1 MISVVMI
8 VPASEREAARA
19 ALEAAGFGPNNI
31 SVPMR
36 GPVRVDSVEQATHYG
51 THWWLGDEFDTVV
64 GIVREAAP
72 NAAVL
77 AHIPQPE
84 GAEPPEAYEP
94 RDAEGFELFDSEGGT
109 RFYVPVDPML
119 IDGLNI
125 GLGKLTG
132 IDLPYAVKIEHA
144 SLWPVL
150 EMRERDIIP
159 ISLSADTQPLIEVLT
174 AFVAGGGL
182 TQEELDGIVGA
193 VGAMAGQVV
202 QLRDFIPASWTQYIL
217 SREQAEAAGYFT
229 DDRSE

>member
-8 VPASEREAARA
+8 VPADEREAARA
-19 ALEAAGFGPNNI
+19 ALEAAGYGPDNI

-36 GPVRVDSVEQATHYG
+36 GPVRVESVEQATHYA
-51 THWWLGDEFDTVV
+51 THWWMGDEFDSVV
-64 GIVREAAP
+64 SIVRQAAP
-72 NAAVL
+72 STAVL

-94 RDAEGFELFDSEGGT
+94 RDAEGFELFDNEGGS
-109 RFYVPVDPML
+109 RFYVPVDPRL

-132 IDLPYAVKIEHA
+132 VDLPYSVKIEHA

-150 EMRERDIIP
+150 EMREGDIIP
-159 ISLSADTQPLIEVLT
+159 ISLAADTRPLIEVLT

-202 QLRDFIPASWTQYIL
+202 QLRDFIPASWQPYIMT
-217 SREQAEAAGYFT
+217 RAQVEAAGYFR
-229 DDRSE
+229 DGE

>member
-51 THWWLGDEFDTVV
+51 THWWLGDEFDSVV
-64 GIVREAAP
+64 GIGREAAP

-84 GAEPPEAYEP
+84 GAEPPETYEP
-94 RDAEGFELFDSEGGT
+94 RDAEGFELFDSEGGN
-109 RFYVPVDPML
+109 RFYVPVDPRL

-132 IDLPYAVKIEHA
+132 VDLPYAVKIEHA

-159 ISLSADTQPLIEVLT
+159 ISLAADTQPLVEVLT
-174 AFVAGGGL
+174 AFVQGGGL
-182 TQEELDGIVGA
+182 TQEELDGIVAA

-202 QLRDFIPASWTQYIL
+202 QLRDFIPQSWQPYIM
-217 SREQAEAAGYFT
+217 SKEQATAAGYF
-229 DDRSE
+229 SEG